1 MKKADVRRAAAFPE
15 DIDPLLTESL
25 KKAVE
30 KFPYSTALQMLLTK
44 GYQNQD
50 SYLFPQALRRSAA
63 LSRDRRALFAWIEN
77 SFERPAQDIEPT
89 SVEEILASVRV
100 EEPTQTIELAPVKTI
115 PVAEVIEN
123 PANHPAGDLSHL
135 PERVRAI
142 IERSRRIREGMHPTT
157 TETPTAGAP
166 VLASPAPIASAPE
179 SPPAPVR
186 EVAPQRIPEPISEP
200 IANPTPESM
209 ESSDAA
215 ASSFAQWLQQN
226 TRKEEKENPF
236 STQELIDAFLEKSPR
251 KAPSTPA
258 SPHEIRPETVDY
270 IQHLVGGDELFMTET
285 LAKVYLAQGAYTK
298 AAQAYE
304 ILRLKYPEKSAT
316 FAALILEIRQLQRKQ
331 KP

>member
-30 KFPYSTALQMLLTK
+30 KFPYSTTLQMLLTK

-50 SYLFPQALRRSAA
+50 SYLFPQALRRSAT
-63 LSRDRRALFAWIEN
+63 LSPDRRALFAWIEN
-77 SFERPAQDIEPT
+77 SFERPAQAIEPIP
-89 SVEEILASVRV
+89 VEEIPTAVRV
-100 EEPTQTIELAPVKTI
+100 KEPTQAIELAPVKVT
-115 PVAEVIEN
+115 PVAEGVEP
-123 PANHPAGDLSHL
+123 PANSPAGDLSHL

-157 TETPTAGAP
+157 TVTPTAFVPAP
-166 VLASPAPIASAPE
+166 VLSTPE
-179 SPPAPVR
+179 PPAPVR
-186 EVAPQRIPEPISEP
+186 EVVPQRIPSPISES
-200 IANPTPESM
+200 IANPTPESK

-226 TRKEEKENPF
+226 TRTEEKENPF

-251 KAPSTPA
+251 KAPSTPG
-258 SPHEIRPETVDY
+258 SPQETLPETVDY